1 MGATAW
7 NAILEKTSVID
18 AILMWEFQNYIDV
31 LNQFNPSTF
40 DVKSFVT
47 MLIEHTW
54 KTINWYHDNVVRTAL
69 KMREERAPQDKS
81 LREDFSKFRMFYNDS
96 LKEIQAAREKAN
108 EELGLGMKADL
119 RNLLL
124 PEPE

>member
-1 MGATAW
+1 
-7 NAILEKTSVID
+7 
-18 AILMWEFQNYIDV
+18 MWEFQNYIDV

-54 KTINWYHDNVVRTAL
+54 KTINWNHDNVVLTAF

-96 LKEIQAAREKAN
+96 LKEIQATHEKAN
-108 EELGLGMKADL
+108 EELGLGMKADFRDL
-119 RNLLL
+119 RL
-124 PEPE
+124 PEPQ